1 MSLLSARDLR
11 LQYGKTLVQEQ
22 ISFDIEPGV
31 IFAVMGGSGCGK
43 STLLKSLIGLLRPS
57 AGQVLYTQQ
66 DYWASNEAMRNH
78 LRADIG
84 VLFQSAALWSSMSVL
99 DNVMLPLEVQGSLS
113 AAEREAR
120 ALEAL
125 AWVDMAHARD
135 RLPADLSGGMKKRVG
150 LARAI
155 VARPHLL
162 FLDEPS
168 AGLDP
173 ISSFKLDQLILDIR
187 SRTGAAIVMVT
198 HELPSIY
205 PWQTT
210 ASFWMPTASD
220 RSPKASQRPY
230 ATPSSTPPCGPSCTA
245 RRSNQHETTRFLSRR
260 FCRTGLGFGCSR
272 HPDAEQVRPV
282 YQPACSSGLL

>member
-1 MSLLSARDLR
+1 MSLLSARNLR

-22 ISFDIEPGV
+22 ISFDIQPGV

-43 STLLKSLIGLLRPS
+43 STLLKSLIGLLRPTE
-57 AGQVLYTQQ
+57 GQVLYKQQ
-66 DYWASNEAMRNH
+66 DYWSSNEAIRNH

-99 DNVMLPLEVQGSLS
+99 DNVMLPLEVQGTLS
-113 AAEREAR
+113 PAEREDRAR
-120 ALEAL
+120 EAL
-125 AWVDMAHARD
+125 TWVDMAHAWD

-205 PWQTT
+205 ALADDGIFLDADSKQPIAQGK
-210 ASFWMPTASD
+210 PTVIRDTVEHPTVRAFM
-220 RSPKASQRPY
+220 RRQEIE
-230 ATPSSTPPCGPSCTA
+230 AT
-245 RRSNQHETTRFLSRR
+245 
-260 FCRTGLGFGCSR
+260 
-272 HPDAEQVRPV
+272 
-282 YQPACSSGLL
+282 

>member
-99 DNVMLPLEVQGSLS
+99 DNVMFLAPFQRQLADALAVPVAISSLLQVPWVDALLPAGRRSGVIT
-113 AAEREAR
+113 AR
-120 ALEAL
+120 ASAL
-125 AWVDMAHARD
+125 S
-135 RLPADLSGGMKKRVG
+135 PA
-150 LARAI
+150 
-155 VARPHLL
+155 LL
-162 FLDEPS
+162 QS
-168 AGLDP
+168 AGAPPDTP
-173 ISSFKLDQLILDIR
+173 VAGMPP
-187 SRTGAAIVMVT
+187 SR
-198 HELPSIY
+198 
-205 PWQTT
+205 
-210 ASFWMPTASD
+210 
-220 RSPKASQRPY
+220 
-230 ATPSSTPPCGPSCTA
+230 PSSC
-245 RRSNQHETTRFLSRR
+245 
-260 FCRTGLGFGCSR
+260 
-272 HPDAEQVRPV
+272 
-282 YQPACSSGLL
+282 

>member
-99 DNVMLPLEVQGSLS
+99 DNVRVAHYSRTNYSPM
-113 AAEREAR
+113 
-120 ALEAL
+120 EAL
-125 AWVDMAHARD
+125 LRIGRPGADQPEHVAPVASGQPLGD
-135 RLPADLSGGMKKRVG
+135 RKSTRLN
-150 LARAI
+150 
-155 VARPHLL
+155 
-162 FLDEPS
+162 
-168 AGLDP
+168 
-173 ISSFKLDQLILDIR
+173 SS
-187 SRTGAAIVMVT
+187 
-198 HELPSIY
+198 H
-205 PWQTT
+205 
-210 ASFWMPTASD
+210 
-220 RSPKASQRPY
+220 
-230 ATPSSTPPCGPSCTA
+230 
-245 RRSNQHETTRFLSRR
+245 
-260 FCRTGLGFGCSR
+260 
-272 HPDAEQVRPV
+272 
-282 YQPACSSGLL
+282 

>member
-57 AGQVLYTQQ
+57 AGQVLYKQQ

-113 AAEREAR
+113 APEREAR

-125 AWVDMAHARD
+125 TWVDMAHARD

-205 PWQTT
+205 ALADDGIFLDADSKRPIAQGKPTT
-210 ASFWMPTASD
+210 IRDTVKHPTVRAFMH
-220 RSPKASQRPY
+220 RQEIE
-230 ATPSSTPPCGPSCTA
+230 ST
-245 RRSNQHETTRFLSRR
+245 
-260 FCRTGLGFGCSR
+260 
-272 HPDAEQVRPV
+272 
-282 YQPACSSGLL
+282 